1 MKQKSYR
8 EILDLVAADS
18 LEEQNSLWPQIASQL
33 KMKTFMQTLRTRP
46 LAAILIALLILLV
59 LTGVAYA
66 IGRSLG
72 YIPGI
77 GLVENVSGM
86 RVLAEPVSLTREGIS
101 LTLEEV
107 LAYPDH
113 VEISYRVEGISN
125 TILFD
130 PDKNIGDDEI
140 FCLENGANPLL
151 ILPDGTSIS
160 SDPMV
165 LGGLSFD
172 SGYSTGYS
180 FPIPI
185 PTNMSGATLSLDCLK
200 GVKR

>member
-18 LEEQNSLWPQIASQL
+18 LEEQTSLWPQIASRL
-33 KMKTFMQTLRTRP
+33 ERKTIMTILRARP
-46 LAAILIALLILLV
+46 LVAILIALLILLV

-113 VEISYRVEGISN
+113 VQISYRVEGISN

-130 PDKNIGDDEI
+130 LDGDDEMY
-140 FCLENGANPLL
+140 CLENGANPLL
-151 ILPDGTSIS
+151 ILPDGTSIP

-165 LGGLSFD
+165 LGGLSLD
-172 SGYSTGYS
+172 NGYSTGYS

-185 PTNMSGATLSLDCLK
+185 PTNMSGATLSLDCLQ
-200 GVKR
+200 GANGE